1 MHEKTAISHTRPLV
15 SGLLGL
21 ALLGWGVP
29 AGSQVHISSEER
41 FFRIEWQ
48 LERAGGRDVA
58 IVGSVGNR
66 YLYRLEWVQL
76 QAEILD
82 DAGQA
87 THETRAIVTDVP
99 AGGRGDFRLQLPAT
113 GARYSVT
120 VHVFEFGSRES
131 P

>member
-1 MHEKTAISHTRPLV
+1 MTAGGARLPLV

-21 ALLGWGVP
+21 ALVGWGVP

-58 IVGSVGNR
+58 IVGSLDNH

-76 QAEILD
+76 QAQILD
-82 DAGQA
+82 DAGQ
-87 THETRAIVTDVP
+87 TTDETRAIVTDVP
-99 AGGRGDFRLQLPAT
+99 AGGRRDFRLELPAT

-120 VHVFEFGSRES
+120 VHAFEFGSRES